1 MHVQLNTNLC
11 RPKAKQQKPKYT
23 PREWNWLG
31 PKLWALNL
39 PRRSACYKWHLDG
52 VIFAAVL
59 VCATHIN
66 YIRRRQR
73 STQTGNVRWNDES
86 TRRTLF
92 SFRSF
97 QCVRL
102 PFRFCYV
109 ARLGHCGQ
117 TAQWWIDASRQFSL
131 TTLFASSLTILHRIN
146 PRSEKKSVHY
156 TIPSY
161 TYNNN
166 NNNNIRWTAASSQR
180 LVRGAHFQFIALC
193 RYSAPRAINRIR
205 VCLALFSCEH
215 WQIVHAV
222 CAIECAA
229 LKLENIIS
237 SVCMHV
243 IKMMDEKHRFIKY
256 LCFGASV

>member
-39 PRRSACYKWHLDG
+39 PRRSACYKWHLNG
-52 VIFAAVL
+52 VIFAVAL

-97 QCVRL
+97 PCVRL

-146 PRSEKKSVHY
+146 PRSEKKVY
-156 TIPSY
+156 ITRFRRTRIIIITIIIFVEQQP
-161 TYNNN
+161 
-166 NNNNIRWTAASSQR
+166 AASV
-180 LVRGAHFQFIALC
+180 L
-193 RYSAPRAINRIR
+193 
-205 VCLALFSCEH
+205 
-215 WQIVHAV
+215 
-222 CAIECAA
+222 
-229 LKLENIIS
+229 
-237 SVCMHV
+237 
-243 IKMMDEKHRFIKY
+243 
-256 LCFGASV
+256 FGALIFNSLRCVGTPHRAQSTGFVCVWPCSHANTGRSCTRYAPLSVLP